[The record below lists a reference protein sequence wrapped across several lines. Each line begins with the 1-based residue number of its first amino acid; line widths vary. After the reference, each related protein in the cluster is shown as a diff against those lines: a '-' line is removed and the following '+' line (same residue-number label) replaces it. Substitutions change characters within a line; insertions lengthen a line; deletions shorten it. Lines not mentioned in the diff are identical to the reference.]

1 MKGEEGEEKGSV
13 RRSVHWGCHDATTW
27 MLRLILN
34 AAALE
39 AARPILLF
47 RDWRKAARLK
57 RNASVW

>member
-1 MKGEEGEEKGSV
+1 MTQPWIS
-13 RRSVHWGCHDATTW
+13 
-27 MLRLILN
+27 RLMLN